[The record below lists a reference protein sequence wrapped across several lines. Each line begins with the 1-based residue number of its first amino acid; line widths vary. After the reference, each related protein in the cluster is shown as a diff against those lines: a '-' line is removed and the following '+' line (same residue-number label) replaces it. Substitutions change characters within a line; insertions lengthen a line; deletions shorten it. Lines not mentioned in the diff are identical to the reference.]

1 MRRNVTDPAEELNAP
16 PIIALYQLTE
26 FTTHSDMTKFVFVTG
41 GVVSSLGKGIASAS
55 LAAILESRGLKV
67 TLIKLDPYLNVDP
80 GTMSPFQHGEVFVTD
95 DGAETDLDLGHYE
108 RFIETRMKKANNF
121 TTGQIY
127 KSVLEKERRG
137 DYLGKTVQVIPHVT
151 NEIQDFIKRGAGFGT
166 PEAVDVAIVEI
177 GGTVGDIESLP
188 FLEAVR
194 QLSLQ
199 LGPNNSAFVHL
210 SYVPWIAAAGELK
223 TKPTQHTAKQLREIG
238 IQADAL
244 LCRADRPIPEEER
257 QKISLFSNVP
267 LWGVISMWDVDTIY
281 KVPRMLHE
289 QGLDG
294 LICDKLRLNTPPAS
308 LKRWDDLVY
317 ETAHPKGDVNIV
329 MVGKYVE
336 LSDSYKSLNEAMR
349 HAGMKNH
356 VRIRIDYIDSE
367 TISPDNVAQ
376 LAKFDAILVPGGFGV
391 RGVEGKICAARF
403 ARENKVPYLGIC
415 LGMQVATIEFA
426 RHVAGL
432 KEANSTEFNPT
443 TSQPVIALITEW
455 KDEDGSIKTRSEDSD
470 LGGTMRLGAQSSDV
484 AKGTLAHKIY
494 GDVVTERHRH
504 RYEANVNYL
513 DTLRQAG
520 LVISAL
526 TQREHLTEIVEL
538 PQTVHPWYVGV
549 QFHPEFK
556 STPWDGHPLFNAFVR
571 AALEHQAG
579 SGSLKAVA

>member
-1 MRRNVTDPAEELNAP
+1 
-16 PIIALYQLTE
+16 
-26 FTTHSDMTKFVFVTG
+26 MTKFVFVTG

-108 RFIETRMKKANNF
+108 RFVETRMRKSNNF

-151 NEIQDFIKRGAGFGT
+151 NEIQEFIKRGACYET

-194 QLSLQ
+194 QMSLKM
-199 LGPNNSAFVHL
+199 GANNSAFVHL

-244 LCRADRPIPEEER
+244 ICRADRPIPKDER
-257 QKISLFSNVP
+257 EKISLFSNVP
-267 LWGVISMWDVDTIY
+267 EWGVISMWDVDTIY

-294 LICDKLRLNTPPAS
+294 LICDKLRLNTPPAN
-308 LKRWDDLVY
+308 LKRWDALVH
-317 ETAHPKGDVNIV
+317 ELENPKGEVTIA
-329 MVGKYVE
+329 MVGKYVD
-336 LSDSYKSLNEAMR
+336 LSDSYKSVNEALR

-356 VRIRIDYIDSE
+356 VRVKIEHVDSE
-367 TISPDNVAQ
+367 TITDETLSR
-376 LAKFDAILVPGGFGV
+376 LAKYDAILVPGGFGK
-391 RGVEGKICAARF
+391 RGIEGKISTARF

-415 LGMQVATIEFA
+415 LGMQVATIEYA

-432 KEANSTEFNPT
+432 KDANSTEFDPGSPN
-443 TSQPVIALITEW
+443 PVIALITEW
-455 KDEDGSIKTRSEDSD
+455 KDADGSIKKRDENSD

-504 RYEANVNYL
+504 RYEANVHFL
-513 DTLRQAG
+513 DILRKSG

-526 TQREHLTEIVEL
+526 TQREHLTEIIEL
-538 PQTVHPWYVGV
+538 PQAVHPWFIGV

-556 STPWDGHPLFNAFVR
+556 STPWDGHPLFNAFIK
-571 AALEHQAG
+571 AALDHQAAG
-579 SGSLKAVA
+579 KSLKVVA

>member
-1 MRRNVTDPAEELNAP
+1 
-16 PIIALYQLTE
+16 
-26 FTTHSDMTKFVFVTG
+26 MTKFVFVTG

-67 TLIKLDPYLNVDP
+67 TLIKLDPYINVDP

-108 RFIETRMKKANNF
+108 RFITTRMKRANNF

-137 DYLGKTVQVIPHVT
+137 DYLGKTVQVIPHIT
-151 NEIQDFIKRGAGFGT
+151 NEIQEFVKRGASD
-166 PEAVDVAIVEI
+166 VDVAIVEI

-188 FLEAVR
+188 FLEAAR
-194 QLSLQ
+194 QMSLK
-199 LGPNNSAFVHL
+199 LGPNNAAFVHL

-223 TKPTQHTAKQLREIG
+223 TKPTQHTAKELRAIG

-244 LCRADRPIPEEER
+244 LCRADRPIPDEER
-257 QKISLFSNVP
+257 AKISLFSNVP
-267 LWGVISMWDVDTIY
+267 EWGVISMWDVDTIY

-294 LICDKLRLNTPPAS
+294 LICDKLRLNTPPAN

-317 ETAHPKGDVNIV
+317 ETEHPQSEVTIA
-329 MVGKYVE
+329 MVGKYVD
-336 LSDSYKSLNEAMR
+336 LSDSYKSVNEALR

-356 VRIRIDYIDSE
+356 ARVKIEHVDSE
-367 TISPDNVAQ
+367 TITPETVAR
-376 LAKFDAILVPGGFGV
+376 LAKYDAILVPGGFGK
-391 RGVEGKICAARF
+391 RGIEGKICTARF
-403 ARENKVPYLGIC
+403 ARENQVPYLGIC

-432 KEANSTEFNPT
+432 AGANSTEFEPAT
-443 TSQPVIALITEW
+443 PHPVIALINEW
-455 KDEDGSIKTRSEDSD
+455 KDADGSIQVRDAHSD

-484 AKGTLAHKIY
+484 QPNTLAHRIY
-494 GDVVTERHRH
+494 GNVVTERHRH
-504 RYEANVNYL
+504 RFEANVNYL
-513 DTLRQAG
+513 DTLRAAG

-526 TQREHLTEIVEL
+526 TQREQLTEIIEL
-538 PQTVHPWYVGV
+538 PEETHPWFVGV

-556 STPWDGHPLFNAFVR
+556 STPWDGHPLFNAFVK
-571 AALEHQAG
+571 AALQHQSDG
-579 SGSLKAVA
+579 RSLKAVA